1 MKGFMFFIMSI
12 CLCLTSCT
20 ERNGERL
27 GIGYLEESKNEFFVV
42 IENTK
47 YSVPEVLCFN
57 NVPRPR
63 YEETIPFHG
72 MLVTAVSYGNG
83 GVKFFAGNVPQKM
96 ITNENPNLFVIL
108 VALVLF
114 VYALCKLMQEQRNY
128 ERIVRECL
136 HERELEEKKEV

>member
-1 MKGFMFFIMSI
+1 MERLGLLLMTI
-12 CLCLTSCT
+12 CLCLTSCI

-27 GIGYLEESKNEFFVV
+27 GIGYLEENKNEFFVV

-47 YSVPEVLCFN
+47 YSVSEVFCFTEH
-57 NVPRPR
+57 
-63 YEETIPFHG
+63 EETIPFHG

-83 GVKFFAGNVPQKM
+83 DVKFFAGNVPQEK

-108 VALVLF
+108 AVLILF
-114 VYALCKLMQEQRNY
+114 VYALCKLMKEEQKY

-136 HERELEEKKEV
+136 QERELEERKEV